1 MLHPYYLKA
10 WNRLQVGGL
19 CKRCSESRLILQNEM
34 FQLHGLSLRR
44 FFPPER
50 FAKTTFSATQRCK
63 VVAILFTIVPTL
75 FQHCCPKYASLQIVS
90 YINAFRNYI
99 LSLRARSKPHLN
111 YITRALVE
119 PFAKISPMLSGPNV
133 LVLKTFIF

>member
-19 CKRCSESRLILQNEM
+19 CKRCSERRLILQNET

-50 FAKTTFSATQRCK
+50 FAKTIFSATQRCNI
-63 VVAILFTIVPTL
+63 VAILFTIVTTL
-75 FQHCCPKYASLQIVS
+75 FQRCCPKYASLL
-90 YINAFRNYI
+90 RNYI
-99 LSLRARSKPHLN
+99 LSLSARSKPHLN

-119 PFAKISPMLSGPNV
+119 PFAKISPMLSGPKV